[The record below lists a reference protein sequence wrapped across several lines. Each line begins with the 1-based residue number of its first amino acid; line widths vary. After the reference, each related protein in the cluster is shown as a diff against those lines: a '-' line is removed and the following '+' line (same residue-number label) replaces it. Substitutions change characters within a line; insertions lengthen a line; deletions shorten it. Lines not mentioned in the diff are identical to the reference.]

1 MIKNYMEL
9 LVDEIYNEVKSLY
22 GNCNIDDC
30 THDIKIMAL
39 NNLPP
44 VYFKYDESEGVKKAF
59 LLERQRRITVLAK
72 VAEAADLVCSTCT
85 VKKTNK

>member
-1 MIKNYMEL
+1 MIQNYMEL

-22 GNCNIDDC
+22 GDCNIDDC
-30 THDIKIMAL
+30 IHDIKSMAL

-44 VYFKYDESEGVKKAF
+44 AYFKYDESEAIKKAF

-72 VAEAADLVCSTCT
+72 VAEAADLVCSHCT
-85 VKKTNK
+85 LKNK

>member
-22 GNCNIDDC
+22 GNCNDKSC
-30 THDIKIMAL
+30 VHNIKSMAL

-44 VYFKYDESEGVKKAF
+44 AYFTSDVSEGSKKAF
-59 LLERQRRITVLAK
+59 LLDRQRRIAVLAK
-72 VAEAADLVCSTCT
+72 VAEAADLTCSDCD
-85 VKKTNK
+85 KKEA

>member
-1 MIKNYMEL
+1 MVQNYMEL

-22 GNCNIDDC
+22 GNCNVNNCI
-30 THDIKIMAL
+30 HDIKSMAL

-44 VYFKYDESEGVKKAF
+44 AYFKYDESEAIKKAF

-72 VAEAADLVCSTCT
+72 VAEAANLICSNCNL
-85 VKKTNK
+85 KE

>member
-1 MIKNYMEL
+1 MVQNYMEL

-22 GNCNIDDC
+22 VHCKIDECVD
-30 THDIKIMAL
+30 DIKSMAL

-44 VYFKYDESEGVKKAF
+44 AYFSSEESEGVKKAF

-72 VAEAADLVCSTCT
+72 VAEAADYICSRCSI
-85 VKKTNK
+85 K

>member
-1 MIKNYMEL
+1 MIQNYMEL

-22 GNCNIDDC
+22 GDCNIDNC
-30 THDIKIMAL
+30 IHDIKSMAL

-44 VYFKYDESEGVKKAF
+44 AYFKYDEDEAIKKAF

-72 VAEAADLVCSTCT
+72 VAEAADLVCSNCT
-85 VKKTNK
+85 LKNK

>member
-1 MIKNYMEL
+1 MIQNYMEL

-22 GNCNIDDC
+22 GNCNIDNC
-30 THDIKIMAL
+30 IHDIKSMAL

-44 VYFKYDESEGVKKAF
+44 AYFKYDESEAIKKAF

-72 VAEAADLVCSTCT
+72 VAEAADLVCSNCT
-85 VKKTNK
+85 LEDK